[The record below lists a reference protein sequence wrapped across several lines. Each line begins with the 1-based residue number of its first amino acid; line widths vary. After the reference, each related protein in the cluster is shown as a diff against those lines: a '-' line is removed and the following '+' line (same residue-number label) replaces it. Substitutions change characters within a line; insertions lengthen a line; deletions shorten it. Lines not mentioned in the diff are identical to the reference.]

1 MMHSNNK
8 IGRDIKDIKNKF
20 EILLNNLWYTWNP
33 HHIMPIID
41 LYGDGWRKNAPPQE
55 FITQYGTKRFEQILD
70 DAHNEIEENYT
81 AFRRYKKL
89 DKWFDD
95 ASRRDSQL
103 DILKTNPIAYFS
115 LEYGLVDWLQI
126 YSGGLGVLS
135 GDYLKQASDVGLPIK
150 AVGLFYHEGYFHQD
164 FGENGEQIER
174 YMHQDPDDY
183 PLKLALDSSGKPI
196 EIQVDIAGHPVYIRA
211 WKLSVGNVAL
221 YLLDTNYSKN
231 ETWDDRKI
239 TAHLYGGDM
248 DTRIRQEIVLGIGGV
263 RLFTALGIDPS
274 IFHMNEGHS
283 GFLVLEEAKK
293 HVDKGLDFK
302 EAIVKASDKLVFTNH
317 TLKQAGNDKFSYE
330 LINKHLGS
338 YCENL
343 KTNINTIFEL
353 GKDDKY
359 ADGKFS
365 MSILGMR
372 NAKISNAVS
381 ILHGHAAKK
390 LWPDYNLVPI
400 TNGVHMPTWI
410 SPEIHELLDEYIG
423 DVWHSGQDNVDYT
436 KVNSIPASELWKA
449 HMARKQKL
457 ISTLNSNLNLNL
469 DPDALTF
476 AWSRRLASYKRPDMI
491 ISDLDRLRK
500 VLNIANQPVQILIA
514 GKAHPKDTIGKEI
527 LQKMNKALSAPEF
540 KNKVV
545 VIPGYNWQLARRM
558 ISGADVWLNT
568 PYRFEEASGTSGMKA
583 CANGVLQLTTKDGW
597 TDEVDW
603 YKKGWII
610 AEEEPVKSLFDTI
623 EYQIMPLY
631 FDSITG
637 SYNKYWVD
645 MMKESMKLVL
655 KNYSMDRMVKDYL
668 KKVYK
673 KIIC

>member
-1 MMHSNNK
+1 MHSDNK
-8 IGRDIKDIKNKF
+8 VDRNISDIKNKF

-55 FITQYGTKRFEQILD
+55 FITQYGTKRFEQILH
-70 DAHNEIEENYT
+70 DAHIEIEDNYKL
-81 AFRRYKKL
+81 FRKYKKL

-95 ASRRDSQL
+95 KARDDTKL
-103 DILKTNPIAYFS
+103 NVLKTNPIAYFS
-115 LEYGLVDWLQI
+115 MEYGLVDWLQI

-239 TAHLYGGDM
+239 TAHLYGGDT

-302 EAIVKASDKLVFTNH
+302 EAIIKASDKLVFTNH

-330 LINKHLGS
+330 LINRHLGS
-338 YCENL
+338 YCEAL
-343 KTNINTIFEL
+343 KTDINTIFDL

-381 ILHGHAAKK
+381 ILHGRAAKK
-390 LWPDYNLVPI
+390 LWPDYDLVPI
-400 TNGVHMPTWI
+400 TNGVHMPTWV
-410 SPEIHELLDEYIG
+410 SPEIHKLLDEYLG
-423 DVWHSGQDNVDYT
+423 DVWHSGQDNVDYS
-436 KVNSIPASELWKA
+436 KIDDIPASELWQA
-449 HMARKQKL
+449 HISRKKKL
-457 ISTLNSNLNLNL
+457 ISTLNSNLDLKL
-469 DPDALTF
+469 DPDALTL

-500 VLNIANQPVQILIA
+500 ILSTTNQPVQILIA

-527 LQKMNKALSAPEF
+527 LQNMNKALSAPEF

-558 ISGADVWLNT
+558 ISGADIWLNT

-603 YKKGWII
+603 YKKGWTI
-610 AEEEPVKSLFDTI
+610 AEEEPVKSLFDTL
-623 EYQIMPLY
+623 EYQIMPLF
-631 FDSITG
+631 FDSIIG
-637 SYNKYWVD
+637 SYNKYWID

-668 KKVYK
+668 EKVYK
-673 KIIC
+673 SIIN